1 MSELRLR
8 SAALQAQNQALLLD
22 FLRADLDLAF
32 TFLATAAIDTSAD
45 QGQARALLAKAR
57 TALGSIRLLTGRIE
71 DRTAWRE
78 IHWRA
83 NELEAALESVTF
95 PFDSR
100 NSGIR
105 PGSGLSSPF
114 ELVQWILAIVNI

>member
-1 MSELRLR
+1 MEERQERLR

-45 QGQARALLAKAR
+45 QGHARALLAKAR

-71 DRTAWRE
+71 DGTAWRE

-83 NELEAALESVTF
+83 NELEAALG
-95 PFDSR
+95 
-100 NSGIR
+100 N
-105 PGSGLSSPF
+105 L
-114 ELVQWILAIVNI
+114 